1 MLCCYTAKC
10 ACWARNG
17 RNGNEQQSP
26 HKGQKSVFP
35 CETTSV
41 LYLKEPV
48 DTRVEQQVVELRKQG
63 VRKVSELKRHL
74 AQFVTAELFKGASP
88 PPVSRRRYYPSE
100 KDLRNIMAKVKDQA
114 RHRIDQVNLEV
125 SGAFII
131 PVWVKHQHVT
141 SLYKKGKKIVFVAG
155 LV

>member
-1 MLCCYTAKC
+1 M
-10 ACWARNG
+10 
-17 RNGNEQQSP
+17 
-26 HKGQKSVFP
+26 
-35 CETTSV
+35 

-48 DTRVEQQVVELRKQG
+48 DARVEQQVVELRKQG

-88 PPVSRRRYYPSE
+88 PPASRRRYYPSE

-114 RHRIDQVNLEV
+114 QHRIDQVNLEV

-141 SLYKKGKKIVFVAG
+141 SPYKKEKKIVFVAG